1 MEPAHLLR
9 FWRNGIGV
17 LFALAILKA
26 TEGSI
31 RIERRDVPLVAL
43 SALIGIVINQLGFMY
58 ATTYTTAT
66 TISLVLASIPA
77 FAAVSASVLG
87 HERIGPRHW
96 AGIGV
101 AAVGTALVL
110 VAGSGELDLTSLR
123 GDLLALLAAATW
135 GIYST
140 LVRPLFA
147 RYSANRISTL
157 VLASAVPML
166 TVISLPQVIHQNYGA
181 ITPGGWAALVFSVFF
196 GLVFTNILWFG
207 AIHRGGAARA
217 TAVMPIQPFL
227 GALFAFVA
235 AGRDGD
241 AAAGGGRRGD
251 RARDLADAPAPGAGE
266 LVLTPFT
273 HRHGARTSVTGL
285 ATRAPSVAVK
295 FWGLTP

>member
-1 MEPAHLLR
+1 MIVVKWAVQQWSPLTYSV
-9 FWRNGIGV
+9 WRNWLGMVV
-17 LFALAILKA
+17 LLAFVKV
-26 TEGSI
+26 TEGSL
-31 RIERRDVPLVAL
+31 RIERRDVQLVVF

-66 TISLVLASIPA
+66 TISLVLASIPM

-87 HERIGPRHW
+87 HERIGARHW

-101 AAVGTALVL
+101 AAVGTLLVL
-110 VAGSGELDLTSLR
+110 AGGPGNLDLTSLR

-147 RYSANRISTL
+147 RYSPNRVSTL
-157 VLASAVPML
+157 VLCAAVPML
-166 TVISLPQVIHQNYGA
+166 TVVGLPQVVHQDYGA
-181 ITPGGWAALVFSVFF
+181 ITLGGWGALVFSVFF

-227 GALFAFVA
+227 GALFAFVLL
-235 AGRDGD
+235 DETVTLQQML
-241 AAAGGGRRGD
+241 GGVVIVLGIWLTRR
-251 RARDLADAPAPGAGE
+251 RPL
-266 LVLTPFT
+266 
-273 HRHGARTSVTGL
+273 SVQG
-285 ATRAPSVAVK
+285 
-295 FWGLTP
+295 